1 MKMILFPNPDPPFN
15 LATRYPAWFS
25 QDRTLAPPGVRLS
38 KRGGLWCLQTE
49 TVELT
54 EAAGQLTATDCDV
67 FHEGVSVY
75 SISCDDWIRQYVRR
89 GQEVGSIPV
98 GVEGIDYYIADS
110 STVIIDHVCDPTR
123 VNCEFFDAFEWSDG
137 VVINRPKAE
146 QIHMDKIRKVRNKEL
161 AAKDITF
168 MRAVESGDTDAQST
182 IKTEKEALRNIPQT
196 FDLTT
201 DTPTPAELKQKW
213 PEGLPK
219 EE

>member
-1 MKMILFPNPDPPFN
+1 MLMILFPNPNPPFN

-38 KRGGLWCLQTE
+38 KRAGLWCLQTE

-75 SISCDDWIRQYVRR
+75 SISCDDWIQIIVQR
-89 GQEVGSIPV
+89 GQEAGSIPA
-98 GVEGIDYYIADS
+98 GVEGTDYYIVDS
-110 STVIIDHVCDPTR
+110 STVITDHVCDPSK

-137 VVINRPKAE
+137 IVVNRPKAE
-146 QIHMDKIRKVRNKEL
+146 QIHMDLIRVVRNKEL

-168 MRAVESGDTDAQST
+168 MRAVEDGDTDAQAT
-182 IKTEKEALRNIPQT
+182 IKTEKQTLRDIPAT
-196 FDLTT
+196 FDLT
-201 DTPTPAELKQKW
+201 DAANPEALKAKW
-213 PEGLPK
+213 PTELPDR
-219 EE
+219 E